1 MKQIYKGKIKISCLL
16 SSYKAFQY
24 LCGKL
29 LCMSDHIPMLDL
41 RHEIAELK
49 DEIQAAISRV
59 LDSTAFILGPEVR
72 GLEQDLASYLGVKHA
87 ITLNSGTD
95 ALVIAL
101 RALNIGLGD
110 EVITSPFSFF
120 ATAEAIALV
129 GASPVFVD
137 IGNDFNIDADLIE
150 VAITKK
156 TRAIMPVHLFGQ
168 PAQMTKIM
176 TIAQKYSLKVI
187 EDCAQSIGAAYFGKC
202 EGCNSRC
209 DSQIRNEI
217 TGKMTGNIGD
227 IGCYSFYPTKNL
239 GAYGDGG
246 MLTTNDDKIAK
257 LAKMLRNHGSE
268 KRYHNEMLGYN
279 SRLDDIQAAILRV
292 KLPHLNRY
300 NEARRNIAKYYNE
313 LFAGLDI
320 TTPNISDGH
329 IFHQYTLRVATEKRE
344 ALQETLKQNDI
355 GSMLYYPI
363 PQNRLTPFKH
373 LQSHTPVSDQ
383 VATEIIS
390 LPIWPQMDRAKQ
402 ERVAEVVR
410 KVLG

>member
-1 MKQIYKGKIKISCLL
+1 LLKIQAYC
-16 SSYKAFQY
+16 YNPD
-24 LCGKL
+24 
-29 LCMSDHIPMLDL
+29 MNEPIPMLDL
-41 RHEIAELK
+41 RDEVAELRS
-49 DEIQAAISRV
+49 EIQAAINRV

-72 GLEQDLASYLGVKHA
+72 GLEQDLATYLGVKHA

-101 RALNIGLGD
+101 RALNIGAGD

-129 GASPVFVD
+129 GAAPVFVD
-137 IGNDFNIDADLIE
+137 IGDDFNIDVDLIE
-150 VAITKK
+150 AAITSK
-156 TRAIMPVHLFGQ
+156 TKAIMPVHLFGQ

-176 TIAQKYSLKVI
+176 AVAKKHNLKVI

-202 EGCNSRC
+202 EGCNGQCEAGLRG
-209 DSQIRNEI
+209 EL

-227 IGCYSFYPTKNL
+227 IGCFSFYPTKNL

-246 MLTTNDDKIAK
+246 MITTNDDEIAR

-279 SRLDDIQAAILRV
+279 SRLDEIQAAILRV

-300 NEARRNIAKYYNE
+300 NEARRNIARYYNE
-313 LFAGLDI
+313 LFAGSNI
-320 TTPNISDGH
+320 RTPKVTDGH
-329 IFHQYTLRVATEKRE
+329 IFHQYTLRVPAEKRDE
-344 ALQETLKQNDI
+344 LQEVLKQNEI

-373 LQSHTPVSDQ
+373 LQSDTPVSDG
-383 VATEIIS
+383 VAKEILS
-390 LPIWPQMDRAKQ
+390 LPIWPQMDRTKQ

>member
-1 MKQIYKGKIKISCLL
+1 M
-16 SSYKAFQY
+16 
-24 LCGKL
+24 
-29 LCMSDHIPMLDL
+29 IPMLNL
-41 RHEIAELK
+41 RDEVAELK
-49 DEIQAAISRV
+49 DEIQAVLSRV
-59 LDSTAFILGPEVR
+59 LDSAAFILGPEVR

-101 RALNIGLGD
+101 RTLNIGKGD

-129 GASPVFVD
+129 GATPVFVD
-137 IGNDFNIDADLIE
+137 IGEDFNINADLLE
-150 VAITKK
+150 RAITEK
-156 TRAIMPVHLFGQ
+156 TKAIMPVHLFGK

-176 TIAQKYSLKVI
+176 AVAKKHNLKMI
-187 EDCAQSIGAAYFGKC
+187 EDCAQSIGAAYFGNC
-202 EGCNSRC
+202 DDCNGRC
-209 DSQIRNEI
+209 DSTLRDDI

-227 IGCYSFYPTKNL
+227 IGCFSFYPTKNL

-246 MLTTNDDKIAK
+246 MLTTNDDEIAR

-279 SRLDDIQAAILRV
+279 SRLDEFQAAILRV

-300 NEARRNIAKYYNE
+300 NEARRTIAKTYNE

-320 TTPNISDGH
+320 HIPHVSDGH
-329 IFHQYTLRVATEKRE
+329 IFHQYTLRVPADKRDV
-344 ALQETLKQNDI
+344 LQEVLKQNEI
-355 GSMLYYPI
+355 SSMLYYPI

-373 LQSHTPVSDQ
+373 LQSNTPLSDQ
-383 VATEIIS
+383 VAKEIIS
-390 LPIWPQMDRAKQ
+390 LPIWPQMNMAKQ
-402 ERVAEVVR
+402 ERVAEVCR
-410 KVLG
+410 KVLS